1 MRRGKQVSCLLTDL
15 GSQHGTWHN
24 GSRLAPFTD
33 VRLRVNDTVE
43 LGTAPDSR
51 QGSKAAVSGSDAA
64 GQAAAGGQH
73 SQRRAVIAVA
83 GADMQP
89 PLRATAAAL
98 RQLPRD
104 EVSDPALTPPPL
116 HRTLCPFAMVGQ
128 TYLS

>member
-1 MRRGKQVSCLLTDL
+1 MVRRGKQLSCLLTDL

-51 QGSKAAVSGSDAA
+51 PGSKAAAGGGDAA
-64 GQAAAGGQH
+64 GQAAVGGQH

-98 RQLPRD
+98 RQLPRV
-104 EVSDPALTPPPL
+104 EVSEHLSTPHRPL
-116 HRTLCPFAMVGQ
+116 WPFAIVRH
-128 TYLS
+128 TYLG

>member
-1 MRRGKQVSCLLTDL
+1 LEVVRRGKQLSCLLTDL

-43 LGTAPDSR
+43 LGTAPGSR
-51 QGSKAAVSGSDAA
+51 QGGQAAGGSSDAD
-64 GQAAAGGQH
+64 GQAAAGGRHQH
-73 SQRRAVIAVA
+73 RRAVIAVS

-98 RQLPRD
+98 RQLPRI
-104 EVSDPALTPPPL
+104 EVSDTRPCTTPSAL
-116 HRTLCPFAMVGQ
+116 
-128 TYLS
+128 Y